1 MDTWLSFVMTIFDAV
16 LYMVKKQQQNKQ
28 KKRIYLILGLY
39 AAPQFTVD
47 LRHAILAPVS
57 LRYSP

>member
-28 KKRIYLILGLY
+28 TKKTYLILGLY
-39 AAPQFTVD
+39 AAPQFTVY
-47 LRHAILAPVS
+47 LRCAILAPVS